1 MKPADKEATRAVT
14 VRMPESQWAALAGL
28 AAQVGLPPGTVAR
41 VLLGYAIA
49 AMQRGDSGIE
59 RAVRTSRD
67 G

>member
-1 MKPADKEATRAVT
+1 M
-14 VRMPESQWAALAGL
+14 RMPESQWAVLAGL
-28 AAQVGLPPGTVAR
+28 AAQVGLPPGTIAR

-49 AMQRGDSGIE
+49 AMQHGDLGIE

>member
-1 MKPADKEATRAVT
+1 MKATEREATRAVT
-14 VRMPESQWAALAGL
+14 VRMPESQWAVLAGL
-28 AAQVGLPPGTVAR
+28 AAQVGLPPGTIAR

-49 AMQRGDSGIE
+49 AMQHGDLVIE